1 MNPAINVLLFP
12 ADPFVAYLH
21 IAYVLSVKL
30 LLTFCLAS
38 ASRCRRMSCTRVRF
52 PESTTTG
59 RSVGDRFTVS
69 AVTVTKGTPLGP
81 RPNLDTPA
89 I

>member
-1 MNPAINVLLFP
+1 MPT
-12 ADPFVAYLH
+12 
-21 IAYVLSVKL
+21 YVVYKGKVPGVYDDCEE
-30 LLTFCLAS
+30 F
-38 ASRCRRMSCTRVRF
+38 
-52 PESTTTG
+52 
-59 RSVGDRFTVS
+59 GDRFTDS

>member
-1 MNPAINVLLFP
+1 MPT
-12 ADPFVAYLH
+12 
-21 IAYVLSVKL
+21 YVVYK
-30 LLTFCLAS
+30 
-38 ASRCRRMSCTRVRF
+38 VRF
-52 PESTTTG
+52 PESTMTG
-59 RSVGDRFTVS
+59 RSVGDRFTDS

>member
-1 MNPAINVLLFP
+1 MPW
-12 ADPFVAYLH
+12 
-21 IAYVLSVKL
+21 YVVYKGK
-30 LLTFCLAS
+30 
-38 ASRCRRMSCTRVRF
+38 V
-52 PESTTTG
+52 PGVYDDWE
-59 RSVGDRFTVS
+59 SVGDRFTVS